1 MSFKSGFVGIWG
13 RPNVGKSTLLN
24 RILGQKVAIVSPKP
38 QTTRKRIKGIL
49 HLNNAQIIFIDTP
62 GLHVPQDELGK
73 FMLEEAKESLVGL
86 DLLCYLIDPFA
97 SVEKEV
103 QYLSLL
109 GTFSRP
115 VFLVVNKKDLVS
127 GKRIGEIIQGFEGNF
142 SFQEKMAISSLTGE
156 GVPDLVDTIIQ
167 YLPEGPAYYDEE
179 VISDSFERDVVAEMI
194 REKIWWSTFEE
205 VPYGVEVRVEE
216 FKEKE
221 TVLYIRATI
230 YVEKES
236 HKGIII
242 GEGGKTLKKI
252 GQSAREEI
260 EAQWGRKVFLDLW
273 VKVEKNW
280 RKREN
285 ILRRWGYR
293 IQ

>member
-1 MSFKSGFVGIWG
+1 MSFKSGFVGLWG
-13 RPNVGKSTLLN
+13 QPNVGKSTLLN

-38 QTTRKRIKGIL
+38 QTTRKRLKGIL
-49 HLNNAQIIFIDTP
+49 HRGNAQVVFIDTP

-73 FMLEEAKESLVGL
+73 FMLEEVRSSLVGL
-86 DLLCYLIDPFA
+86 DLLCYLIDPFVDTGKDA
-97 SVEKEV
+97 

-109 GTFSRP
+109 EGFPKP
-115 VFLVVNKKDLVS
+115 VFLLVNKKDLVS
-127 GKRIGEIIQGFEGNF
+127 EKRVEELIQSFEG
-142 SFQEKMAISSLTGE
+142 SFPFREKTSVSSLTGE
-156 GVPDLVDTIIQ
+156 GIPEFIEKIIP
-167 YLPEGPAYYDEE
+167 YLPEGPAYYDYDM
-179 VISDSFERDVVAEMI
+179 ISDSFERDVVAEVI
-194 REKIWWSTFEE
+194 REKVFWSTFEE
-205 VPYGVEVRVEE
+205 VPYGVEVRMEE
-216 FKEKE
+216 FKEKKA
-221 TVLYIRATI
+221 VLYIRATI

-242 GEGGKTLKKI
+242 GEGGKMLKKI

-260 EAQWGRKVFLDLW
+260 ETQWGRKVFLDLW

>member
-1 MSFKSGFVGIWG
+1 MSFKSGFVGLWG
-13 RPNVGKSTLLN
+13 QPNVGKSTLLN
-24 RILGQKVAIVSPKP
+24 RILGQKVAIVSSKP

-49 HLNNAQIIFIDTP
+49 HQDNAQIVFIDTP
-62 GLHVPQDELGK
+62 GLHVPQDGLGK
-73 FMLEEAKESLVGL
+73 FMLEEAKEALVGL
-86 DLLCYLIDPFA
+86 DLLCYLADPFTNVTEA
-97 SVEKEV
+97 V

-109 GTFSRP
+109 ESFSEP

-127 GKRIGEIIQGFEGNF
+127 EKKVEEVIQSFEK
-142 SFQEKMAISSLTGE
+142 SFPFREKMSVSSLTGE
-156 GVPDLVDTIIQ
+156 GIPELVNKIIQ
-167 YLPEGPAYYDEE
+167 YLPEGPLYYDGD
-179 VISDSFERDVVAEMI
+179 VVSDSFERDIVAEII

-221 TVLYIRATI
+221 KVLYIRATI

-236 HKGIII
+236 HKGILI

>member
-1 MSFKSGFVGIWG
+1 MSFRSGFVGLWG
-13 RPNVGKSTLLN
+13 QPNVGKSTLLN
-24 RILGQKVAIVSPKP
+24 RILGQKVAIVSSKP

-49 HLNNAQIIFIDTP
+49 HQDNAQIVFIDTP
-62 GLHVPQDELGK
+62 GLHVPQDGLGK
-73 FMLEEAKESLVGL
+73 FMLEEAKEALVGI
-86 DLLCYLIDPFA
+86 DLLCYLADPFTN
-97 SVEKEV
+97 VQEVV

-109 GTFSRP
+109 ESFSEP

-127 GKRIGEIIQGFEGNF
+127 EKRVEEVIQSFEK
-142 SFQEKMAISSLTGE
+142 SFPFREKTCVSSLTGE
-156 GVPDLVDTIIQ
+156 GIPELVNKVIQ
-167 YLPEGPAYYDEE
+167 YLPEGPLYYGGD
-179 VISDSFERDVVAEMI
+179 VVSDSFERDIVAEII

-221 TVLYIRATI
+221 AVLYIRATI

-236 HKGIII
+236 HKGILI

-252 GQSAREEI
+252 GQSARGEI